1 MGRIRPKQV
10 IRRAICFLI
19 FAVCLSAPSWPQ
31 DANTT
36 SNTTFKVSVRLVR
49 LLATVKDANGQLIS
63 SLNKSDFSVSDNG
76 VPQEVAVFER
86 QTEQPLSVAVVVDSS
101 ASTGIAMHYELDSV
115 SKFFKAL
122 LYEGNPK
129 DTAALYSFNWEVTLM
144 SAFTR
149 RFARLDAS
157 LKRVHSEGGTSMYD
171 AIFLASRDL
180 ELRDG
185 RHVMIMVTDGG
196 DTTSTKNYQQALQ
209 SAQMADVVMYPVLVM
224 PITNDAGRN
233 IGGENALTTLSQGTG
248 GRVFKPSDSAGLDR
262 AFEDILRELRTQYLI
277 GYYPKD
283 VPPAKDRFHTL
294 KVEVK
299 SRNLRVITRSGYYGE
314 SNEPTKG
321 LGR

>member
-1 MGRIRPKQV
+1 
-10 IRRAICFLI
+10 
-19 FAVCLSAPSWPQ
+19 
-31 DANTT
+31 
-36 SNTTFKVSVRLVR
+36 
-49 LLATVKDANGQLIS
+49 
-63 SLNKSDFSVSDNG
+63 
-76 VPQEVAVFER
+76 
-86 QTEQPLSVAVVVDSS
+86 
-101 ASTGIAMHYELDSV
+101 
-115 SKFFKAL
+115 
-122 LYEGNPK
+122 
-129 DTAALYSFNWEVTLM
+129 
-144 SAFTR
+144 
-149 RFARLDAS
+149 
-157 LKRVHSEGGTSMYD
+157 
-171 AIFLASRDL
+171 
-180 ELRDG
+180 
-185 RHVMIMVTDGG
+185 
-196 DTTSTKNYQQALQ
+196 
-209 SAQMADVVMYPVLVM
+209 MYPVLVM